1 VCAHSSVRRGI
12 PDATVSRLPGYL
24 RVLVSFADRGV
35 PSVSSE
41 ELADAA
47 QVRPTQL
54 RKDLSLLGSAGVR
67 GVGYDV
73 AQLLAEISAALGMAD
88 DRGVVI
94 VGMGNLGRA
103 LAAYEG
109 LRSGGFA
116 VRALVDSD
124 PALAGQRI
132 AGLEV
137 TPLTGLGQ
145 VVAARDIRIGVIAT
159 PADGAQEVCDRLVEA
174 GIGSILSFAAA
185 TLRAPTEVD
194 IRRVDLAT
202 ELHVLAFR
210 SRQDIRPASPDVR
223 PAEVC

>member
-1 VCAHSSVRRGI
+1 MCAHSSVRRGI

-24 RVLVSFADRGV
+24 RVLVAFADRGIH
-35 PSVSSE
+35 SVSSQ

-47 QVRPTQL
+47 QVRSTQL

-73 AQLLAEISAALGMAD
+73 AQLLTEISAALGMAT

-103 LAAYEG
+103 LAAYDG

-124 PALAGQRI
+124 PTLAGKKI
-132 AGLEV
+132 AGIVV
-137 TPLTGLGQ
+137 TPLSGLGE

-159 PADGAQEVCDRLVEA
+159 PAEGAQEVCDRLVDA

-185 TLRAPTEVD
+185 TLRAPANVD

-210 SRQDIRPASPDVR
+210 SRHEHRPAAAEVL